1 MRSPASGLLRTSTT
15 LDDESFVVERIDD
28 QGLRFLA
35 LSSNGASA
43 LILATSAETLPFR
56 RRWLVS
62 VLTTALIVS
71 SWNTERNANS
81 EHRWSRPA
89 LNEQAT
95 DDLFAT
101 LCASLADAVPLAA
114 TDHDVA
120 VEIDRWARLF
130 WRHEGQP
137 AKADL
142 IGLAGELVC
151 IADSN
156 DVNRWVQAWHPRP
169 EDRFDFTFL
178 PGPGVVEVKST
189 AKDRRVRIAL
199 TQVDGPH
206 LDSRFVASVRI
217 VDGSTSLGDVVRSIA
232 DGLSDDA
239 SLLALWNVLTLTCG
253 AGLDDA
259 LALRIDF
266 ELARTSI
273 RYYRASS
280 IPRPCRATAASGRS
294 CQHQVFRLTSIS
306 AKQSTVTRSNRCC
319 TTCDTLILAPQGDS
333 QDRRLKAVEVL
344 ACAERLAATLKQ
356 ILGVFAD
363 GLVIER
369 TNAIRCGPALV
380 AVAFEGDHE
389 FCVTEDRH
397 VGVVGA
403 NEYLTGPLQLAKT
416 RHDAVV
422 HEAVVEVVFWLV
434 DDKRARRGSKREE
447 ERGCAL
453 TLR

>member
-1 MRSPASGLLRTSTT
+1 MIDRSDAERAFARLRTLTDFND
-15 LDDESFVVERIDD
+15 LDDGSFVVERIDD

-43 LILATSAETLPFR
+43 LILATSAGSP
-56 RRWLVS
+56 VS
-62 VLTTALIVS
+62 PLRLAGLRVDYGVDCVV
-71 SWNTERNANS
+71 S
-81 EHRWSRPA
+81 EHGEKRELRASVVA
-89 LNEQAT
+89 TAANEQAT

-130 WRHEGQP
+130 WRLSQP

-189 AKDRRVRIAL
+189 AKDRRVHEIAL

-280 IPRPCRATAASGRS
+280 IPRPVVQQPLPAGVANIR
-294 CQHQVFRLTSIS
+294 FS
-306 AKQSTVTRSNRCC
+306 ADLDLSEAVDRHTVES
-319 TTCDTLILAPQGDS
+319 
-333 QDRRLKAVEVL
+333 VL
-344 ACAERLAATLKQ
+344 HDVRHLDPGSSERLA
-356 ILGVFAD
+356 G
-363 GLVIER
+363 
-369 TNAIRCGPALV
+369 
-380 AVAFEGDHE
+380 
-389 FCVTEDRH
+389 
-397 VGVVGA
+397 
-403 NEYLTGPLQLAKT
+403 
-416 RHDAVV
+416 
-422 HEAVVEVVFWLV
+422 
-434 DDKRARRGSKREE
+434 
-447 ERGCAL
+447 
-453 TLR
+453 